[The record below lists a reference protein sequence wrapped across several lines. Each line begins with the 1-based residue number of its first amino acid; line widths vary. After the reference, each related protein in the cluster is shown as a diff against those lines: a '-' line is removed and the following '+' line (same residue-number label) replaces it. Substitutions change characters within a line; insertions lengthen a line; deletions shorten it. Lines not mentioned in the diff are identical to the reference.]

1 MTANLSTQLTMAD
14 LLAGWPAAGHVLAK
28 RGMACVGCS
37 MARFETIEEAA
48 VAYGFDPAELLGEI
62 SRAVH
67 TRSRRSSSS

>member
-1 MTANLSTQLTMAD
+1 MTSKLSMQLTMAD
-14 LLAGWPAAGHVLAK
+14 LVAAWPAAGHVLAR
-28 RGMACVGCS
+28 RGMACLGCS

-48 VAYGFDPAELLGEI
+48 VAYGFDPATLRDEI